1 MIVPA
6 TLYLVRVPLY
16 LKRLITMRKEHRMR
30 VPLDL
35 KKINNSEEG
44 TLYEGSTGLKKK
56 INNSEEV
63 TLIAPDTSCLMR
75 VPH

>member
-1 MIVPA
+1 
-6 TLYLVRVPLY
+6 
-16 LKRLITMRKEHRMR
+16 MRKEHRMR

-63 TLIAPDTSCLMR
+63 TLIALDTSCLMR